1 MGIKKYFILTEVKD
15 MTVSW
20 NIYNLVWEMCPLSV
34 MSVKWNHSTRSWKK
48 KKNFEDVADLNDFI
62 VTMHPNP
69 HQSIPAKQKTHK
81 LQVAAWRHA
90 FEEQI

>member
-1 MGIKKYFILTEVKD
+1 
-15 MTVSW
+15 
-20 NIYNLVWEMCPLSV
+20 MCPLSV
-34 MSVKWNHSTRSWKK
+34 MTSVKWNQKK
-48 KKNFEDVADLNDFI
+48 KKNIEDVADLKINSI

-81 LQVAAWRHA
+81 LQVAAWRRA

>member
-15 MTVSW
+15 LHDIILKYLQSSLRNVS
-20 NIYNLVWEMCPLSV
+20 SV
-34 MSVKWNHSTRSWKK
+34 SDDKCQMESK
-48 KKNFEDVADLNDFI
+48 KKNIEDVADLKINSI

-81 LQVAAWRHA
+81 LQVAAWRRA

>member
-15 MTVSW
+15 MTFSW
-20 NIYNLVWEMCPLSV
+20 NIYNLVWEMCPMESLNPV
-34 MSVKWNHSTRSWKK
+34 MKK
-48 KKNFEDVADLNDFI
+48 KKRWGCCRFKNDFI